1 MKSRIL
7 ASAGTERGFTLVE
20 ILVSLVI
27 LLLII
32 TACVPLFTLAIQT
45 THSNKAKTIAA
56 ELAKQE
62 LEKTLAQVTPN
73 NYNNEDAAAAGGA
86 PLQVGITGPYYKTLS
101 DGVTVDPQYASYQIR
116 KIVLW
121 IDDPADGLHPD
132 DTLPFDYKQLTVEV
146 SSPSVFTGRV
156 TRHAD
161 FKSFLAR
168 EGAPSA
174 VAGLI
179 VNVVRGWRD
188 DDGIAIP
195 VEGAFVTITSGLDTD
210 STLTNEFGQA
220 MFPVSFLNEAV
231 NSRTYTVEVEGSGL
245 MMHPNPSHHNTVN
258 VTRFS
263 TNCIDIE
270 MEEPGSITVQVS
282 PQHKGAVV
290 TLASDLLVDHGGS
303 LSADLSAG
311 VTSVTFSDLWPVG
324 VSGAAGAGGYPGDYR
339 LVVSDMVAAGF
350 DASEY
355 DEADWESWKPD
366 SEENGAVTKNLWLYN
381 SDLGLWEADPDN
393 YTDVDYHAGDHE
405 HRLACKPIDLS
416 AFAPGPNMDCQ
427 VKLIPDPSL
436 LALEN
441 ASESLSDFEVLFKS
455 RDGAALDN
463 SSGSWS
469 SLLTVQGFTDLKNT
483 GSSSIDLEASDL
495 TDSFRLRFDSDPDIE
510 RMTFGGFDIKCTY
523 TSNVQFSAPGQNM
536 TVKVNG
542 N

>member
-1 MKSRIL
+1 M
-7 ASAGTERGFTLVE
+7 
-20 ILVSLVI
+20 
-27 LLLII
+27 
-32 TACVPLFTLAIQT
+32 
-45 THSNKAKTIAA
+45 
-56 ELAKQE
+56 
-62 LEKTLAQVTPN
+62 
-73 NYNNEDAAAAGGA
+73 
-86 PLQVGITGPYYKTLS
+86 
-101 DGVTVDPQYASYQIR
+101 
-116 KIVLW
+116 W

-282 PQHKGAVV
+282 PQHKGR
-290 TLASDLLVDHGGS
+290 
-303 LSADLSAG
+303 
-311 VTSVTFSDLWPVG
+311 W
-324 VSGAAGAGGYPGDYR
+324 
-339 LVVSDMVAAGF
+339 
-350 DASEY
+350 
-355 DEADWESWKPD
+355 
-366 SEENGAVTKNLWLYN
+366 
-381 SDLGLWEADPDN
+381 
-393 YTDVDYHAGDHE
+393 
-405 HRLACKPIDLS
+405 
-416 AFAPGPNMDCQ
+416 
-427 VKLIPDPSL
+427 
-436 LALEN
+436 
-441 ASESLSDFEVLFKS
+441 
-455 RDGAALDN
+455 
-463 SSGSWS
+463 
-469 SLLTVQGFTDLKNT
+469 
-483 GSSSIDLEASDL
+483 
-495 TDSFRLRFDSDPDIE
+495 
-510 RMTFGGFDIKCTY
+510 
-523 TSNVQFSAPGQNM
+523 
-536 TVKVNG
+536 
-542 N
+542 